1 MLTAVFIVF
10 MWVPSLMMVNGG
22 SLPTGLVFS
31 AFMLSMTFGGLVFGL
46 LLPWFPG
53 GVEGIAVLIYFVSAV
68 AMVIPLFAFDFPH
81 ILGSFLLLETMFGMF
96 NSCGPLL
103 RSKYYPEGIQSSIMS
118 TFRLPLNILVVMG
131 TKLADYAQDE
141 LGYKLVFGI
150 IVCMHL
156 VACVLQITMNTLKH
170 NNVNTHVKKD

>member
-1 MLTAVFIVF
+1 
-10 MWVPSLMMVNGG
+10 MWVPSLMLVNGG
-22 SLPTGLVFS
+22 SVPTGLVFS

-53 GVEGIAVLIYFVSAV
+53 GVEGVAVLIYFLSAV
-68 AMVIPLFAFDFPH
+68 AMAIPVFAFDFWH
-81 ILGSFLLLETMFGMF
+81 ILGAFLLLETMFGMF

-118 TFRLPLNILVVMG
+118 TFRLPLNILVVIG

-141 LGYKLVFGI
+141 HGYKFVFGI
-150 IVCMHL
+150 IVCIHL
-156 VACVLQITMNTLKH
+156 VACTLQIVLNTLKH
-170 NNVNTHVKKD
+170 GHSHVKQD